1 MKVTQEKLPASQIG
15 LEIEITPEMSKKA
28 YEQVFQDL
36 TRNANIP
43 GFRKGKIPRHVLLQ
57 RFGSTR
63 LKAAALEELIQDAV
77 KQALKQEA
85 IAAIGN
91 YQLRSSFEELV
102 NQYEPGKALTF
113 SAAVDVQPEV
123 QLSNYTGWS
132 LKVEEGKYDPASVD
146 KFLEDRRKEQ
156 ATLVPVEGR
165 AAQMGDVAVVDFTG
179 RLVTEGEEAS
189 TSAQEIP
196 GGSATDFQVEL
207 AEGRFI
213 GGFVDGIVGMMPGET
228 KEIAVTFPDTYA
240 EKSLEGKP
248 AVFTVTLKEIKE
260 KELPELN
267 DDFAQEISEMQT
279 LEELRATLETRF
291 KDQAEKKTAGN
302 KEQAIIDELVKHVE
316 VDLPATL
323 IEQEIDAMLT
333 QTAMQMSN
341 QGFDIKK
348 LFTQEMIPQLRERS
362 REEAISRIK
371 RTVALGEVA
380 KRESLS
386 VEPAEIEAKVKE
398 LMEQYQERDIDP
410 DRLRSYVEEDLLKEK
425 IVKWLEEHSTL
436 ELVPEGSLNASEAES
451 VPEDSVE
458 ATENP
463 PSEATATEAATP
475 ETESEAA
482 ASE

>member
-43 GFRKGKIPRHVLLQ
+43 GFRKGKVPRQVLLG
-57 RFGSTR
+57 RFGSLR
-63 LKAAALEELIQDAV
+63 LKATALEELIQDAV
-77 KQALKQEA
+77 KQALKQES
-85 IAAIGN
+85 IAPIGN

-102 NQYEPGKALTF
+102 NQYEPGKPLTF
-113 SAAVDVQPEV
+113 FAAVDVQPEAQV
-123 QLSNYTGWS
+123 SDYTGWN
-132 LKVEEGKYDPASVD
+132 LKVEEGKYDAESVD
-146 KFLEDRRKEQ
+146 KFLEERRKEQ

-165 AAQMGDVAVVDFTG
+165 PAQMGDIAVVDFTG
-179 RLVTEGEEAS
+179 RLVSEGEDE
-189 TSAQEIP
+189 SATPQEIP

-207 AEGRFI
+207 AEGKFI
-213 GGFVDGIVGMMPGET
+213 AGFVDGIVGMNPGES
-228 KEIAVTFPDTYA
+228 KEVSVTFPETYA
-240 EKSLEGKP
+240 ERSLGGKP
-248 AVFTVTLKEIKE
+248 AVFTITLKEIKE

-267 DDFAQEISEMQT
+267 DDFAQEVSDMQT
-279 LEELRATLETRF
+279 LEELRANLETRF
-291 KDQAEKKTAGN
+291 KEQAEKKTAAN

-362 REEAISRIK
+362 REEAIERIK
-371 RTVALGEVA
+371 RTIALGEVA

-386 VEPAEIEAKVKE
+386 VEPAEVDAKVKE
-398 LMEQYQERDIDP
+398 LMAELKDRDIDP
-410 DRLRSYVEEDLLKEK
+410 ERLRAYVEEDLLKEK

-436 ELVPEGSLNASEAES
+436 ELVPEGSLKGSESES
-451 VPEDSVE
+451 TPEES
-458 ATENP
+458 AENP
-463 PSEATATEAATP
+463 PASATPTTEPETEATAGE
-475 ETESEAA
+475 
-482 ASE
+482 

>member
-1 MKVTQEKLPASQIG
+1 MKVTQEKLPKSQIG

-43 GFRKGKIPRHVLLQ
+43 GFRKGKVPRQVLLQ
-57 RFGSTR
+57 RFGSMR
-63 LKAAALEELIQDAV
+63 LKATALEELIQDAV

-102 NQYEPGKALTF
+102 NQYEPGKPLTF
-113 SAAVDVQPEV
+113 WAAVDVQPEA
-123 QLSNYTGWS
+123 QLTDYTGWN
-132 LKVEEGKYDPASVD
+132 LKVEEGKYEPESVD

-165 AAQMGDVAVVDFTG
+165 AAQMGDIAVVDFTG
-179 RLVTEGEEAS
+179 RLVTEGEDESQTAP
-189 TSAQEIP
+189 EIP

-228 KEIAVTFPDTYA
+228 KEIAVTFPDSYA

-267 DDFAQEISEMQT
+267 DDFAQEISDMQT
-279 LEELRATLETRF
+279 LEELRANLETRF
-291 KDQAEKKTAGN
+291 KEQAEKRTATN
-302 KEQAIIDELVKHVE
+302 KEQAILDELVKHVE

-323 IEQEIDAMLT
+323 LEQEIDAMLT

-348 LFTQEMIPQLRERS
+348 LFNQETIPQLRERS
-362 REEAISRIK
+362 RPEAIERIK
-371 RTVALGEVA
+371 RTMALGEVA
-380 KRESLS
+380 KRESIS
-386 VEPAEIEAKVKE
+386 VEPAAIEAKVKE

-410 DRLRSYVEEDLLKEK
+410 ERLRAYVEEDLLKEK
-425 IVKWLEEHSTL
+425 IIKWLEEHSTL
-436 ELVPEGSLNASEAES
+436 ELVPEGSLIASETETAPEES
-451 VPEDSVE
+451 
-458 ATENP
+458 AENP
-463 PSEATATEAATP
+463 PAQEAATTEAETEATA
-475 ETESEAA
+475 SE
-482 ASE
+482 

>member
-1 MKVTQEKLPASQIG
+1 MKVTQEKLPQSQIG

-28 YEQVFQDL
+28 YEQVVQDL

-43 GFRKGKIPRHVLLQ
+43 GFRKGKIPRPVLLQ

-85 IAAIGN
+85 ISPIGN
-91 YQLRSSFEELV
+91 YQLLSSFEQLV
-102 NQYEPGKALTF
+102 SQYEPGQPLTF
-113 SAAVDVQPEV
+113 SAAVDVQPEA
-123 QLSNYTGWS
+123 QLSNYTGWT
-132 LKVEEGKYDPASVD
+132 LKVEEAKYDPESVD
-146 KFLEDRRKEQ
+146 NFLEERRKQQ

-165 AAQMGDVAVVDFTG
+165 PAQMGDIAVVDFNG
-179 RLVTEGEEAS
+179 RLVSEGEDESAS
-189 TSAQEIP
+189 PQEIP

-213 GGFVDGIVGMMPGET
+213 AGFVDGIVGMTPGET
-228 KEIAVTFPDTYA
+228 KEISVTFPETYP
-240 EKSLEGKP
+240 EKSLQGKP
-248 AVFTVTLKEIKE
+248 AVFTIALKEIKE

-267 DDFAQEISEMQT
+267 DDLAQEISDMQT
-279 LEELRATLETRF
+279 LEELRANLETRF
-291 KDQAEKKTAGN
+291 KEQAEKKTAAN

-316 VDLPATL
+316 VDVPATL

-362 REEAISRIK
+362 REEAIDRIK
-371 RTVALGEVA
+371 RTIALGEVA

-386 VEPAEIEAKVKE
+386 VEPAAIEAKVNE
-398 LMEQYQERDIDP
+398 LMEQYQQERDIDP
-410 DRLRSYVEEDLLKEK
+410 ERLRSYVEEDLLKEK
-425 IVKWLEEHSTL
+425 IIKWLEEHSTL
-436 ELVPEGSLNASEAES
+436 ELVPEGALSSSQEES
-451 VPEDSVE
+451 TPEEESG
-458 ATENP
+458 ENP
-463 PSEATATEAATP
+463 PTEETATPAP
-475 ETESEAA
+475 ETEAA

>member
-1 MKVTQEKLPASQIG
+1 MKVTQEKLPKSQIG

-43 GFRKGKIPRHVLLQ
+43 GFRKGKVPRQVLLQ
-57 RFGSTR
+57 RFGSMR
-63 LKAAALEELIQDAV
+63 LKATALEELIQDAV

-102 NQYEPGKALTF
+102 NQYEPGKPLTF
-113 SAAVDVQPEV
+113 WAAVDVQPEA
-123 QLSNYTGWS
+123 QLTDYTGWT
-132 LKVEEGKYDPASVD
+132 LKVEEAKYEPESVD

-165 AAQMGDVAVVDFTG
+165 AAQMGDIAVVDFTG
-179 RLVTEGEEAS
+179 RLVTEGEDESQTAP
-189 TSAQEIP
+189 EIP

-267 DDFAQEISEMQT
+267 DDFAQEVSDMQT
-279 LEELRATLETRF
+279 LEELRANLETRF
-291 KDQAEKKTAGN
+291 KEQAEKKTAAN
-302 KEQAIIDELVKHVE
+302 KEQAMIDELVKHVE

-362 REEAISRIK
+362 REEAIARIK

-380 KRESLS
+380 KRESIS
-386 VEPAEIEAKVKE
+386 VEPAAVEAKMKE

-410 DRLRSYVEEDLLKEK
+410 ERLRAYVEEDLLKEK
-425 IVKWLEEHSTL
+425 IVKWLEEHSTV
-436 ELVPEGSLNASEAES
+436 ELVPEGSLKASEAETT
-451 VPEDSVE
+451 PEQEES
-458 ATENP
+458 AENP
-463 PSEATATEAATP
+463 PAEETSTTEPASEATA
-475 ETESEAA
+475 SE
-482 ASE
+482 

>member
-43 GFRKGKIPRHVLLQ
+43 GFRKGKVPRQVLLQ
-57 RFGSTR
+57 RFGSLR
-63 LKAAALEELIQDAV
+63 LKATALEELIQDAV
-77 KQALKQEA
+77 KQALKQES
-85 IAAIGN
+85 IAPIGN

-102 NQYEPGKALTF
+102 NEYEPGKPLTF
-113 SAAVDVQPEV
+113 SAAVDVQPEA
-123 QLSNYTGWS
+123 QISDYTGWN
-132 LKVEEGKYDPASVD
+132 LKVEEGKYDAESVD
-146 KFLEDRRKEQ
+146 KFLEERRKEQ

-165 AAQMGDVAVVDFTG
+165 PAQMGDIAVVDFTG
-179 RLVTEGEEAS
+179 RLVNEGEDESAS
-189 TSAQEIP
+189 QEIP

-207 AEGRFI
+207 AEGKFI
-213 GGFVDGIVGMMPGET
+213 GGFVDGIVGMNPGET
-228 KEIAVTFPDTYA
+228 KEVSVTFPETYA
-240 EKSLEGKP
+240 ERSLGGKP
-248 AVFTVTLKEIKE
+248 AVFTITLKEIKE

-267 DDFAQEISEMQT
+267 DDFAQEVSDMQT
-279 LEELRATLETRF
+279 LEELRANLETRF
-291 KDQAEKKTAGN
+291 KEQAEKKTAAN
-302 KEQAIIDELVKHVE
+302 KEQAIIDELVKHIE

-362 REEAISRIK
+362 RDEAIERIK
-371 RTVALGEVA
+371 RTIALGEVA

-386 VEPAEIEAKVKE
+386 VEPAEVDAKVKE
-398 LMEQYQERDIDP
+398 LMAEFKDRDIDP
-410 DRLRSYVEEDLLKEK
+410 ERLRSYVEEDLLKEK

-436 ELVPEGSLNASEAES
+436 ELVPEGSLKASETETTPEES
-451 VPEDSVE
+451 
-458 ATENP
+458 AENP
-463 PSEATATEAATP
+463 PTEETPTTEPETEATAGE
-475 ETESEAA
+475 
-482 ASE
+482 